1 MFQYMCRRIY
11 FRHQHAINHAKI
23 YISVNL
29 SKLYA
34 LTALMFLFFVIHYT
48 ITLHI
53 RIFAVIVVYSL
64 DP

>member
-1 MFQYMCRRIY
+1 MYLCMCLRLSINR
-11 FRHQHAINHAKI
+11 QLTINHAKI

-53 RIFAVIVVYSL
+53 RIFAVIVFYSL